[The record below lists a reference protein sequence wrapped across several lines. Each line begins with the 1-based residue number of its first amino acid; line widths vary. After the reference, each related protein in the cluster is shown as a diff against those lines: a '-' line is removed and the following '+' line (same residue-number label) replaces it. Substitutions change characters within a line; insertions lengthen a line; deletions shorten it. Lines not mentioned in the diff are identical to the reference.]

1 MVMPQRI
8 ALTLSNSAGALATIN
23 DALWAESEGYDDVWF
38 ADTGMDSLTMA
49 CSVGVQ
55 TKRVRIGTAI
65 IPVFT
70 RTPAVFAATAHV
82 LDQVSDGR
90 TYFNKV
96 RTQTWSGYVLCPFFC
111 SKHILSL

>member
-65 IPVFT
+65 IPV
-70 RTPAVFAATAHV
+70 
-82 LDQVSDGR
+82 L
-90 TYFNKV
+90 
-96 RTQTWSGYVLCPFFC
+96 
-111 SKHILSL
+111 